1 MNIIGRS
8 VYSYQKL
15 NARLYILAGA
25 NGSGK
30 STISR
35 VLLPAESLV
44 YVNPDDIARELNPSD
59 PTAAKVEAGKAT
71 LRRIDEL
78 LAARASFAIE
88 STLSGNLYLKVLAKA
103 KELGYK
109 TAILY
114 TFVDSPEACIAR
126 IAARVKAGG
135 HYVPDDD
142 VRRRYYRSKKNFIES
157 YAKAVDEWTLCYNGG
172 LSWEIVA
179 YDCGELKVVNQGL
192 YRTFLEGID
201 HA

>member
-1 MNIIGRS
+1 MNDIK
-8 VYSYQKL
+8 VEKK
-15 NARLYILAGA
+15 LYILAGA

-35 VLLPAESLV
+35 VLLPTESLV

-71 LRRIDEL
+71 LRRIDEYF
-78 LAARASFAIE
+78 AAGTSFAIE
-88 STLSGNLYLKVLAKA
+88 STLSGNVYLKVLARA
-103 KELGYK
+103 KELGYT

-157 YAKAVDEWTLCYNGG
+157 YANVVDEWKLFYNGETRTELVAKKDAGMEPKVFVEETFNIFKEG
-172 LSWEIVA
+172 L
-179 YDCGELKVVNQGL
+179 
-192 YRTFLEGID
+192 
-201 HA
+201 